1 MREKTKNESADTD
14 SLFEAITFC
23 GKYQIID
30 KAIVIFILIIPLAK
44 SIKLMVNPII
54 LAIKL
59 HIARGS

>member
-1 MREKTKNESADTD
+1 MREKTKSESADTD
-14 SLFEAITFC
+14 SLFETITFC

-30 KAIVIFILIIPLAK
+30 KTIVIFILIIPLAK

-59 HIARGS
+59 NIANGS